1 MKNNRLAGK
10 MKMDSLLKYSNAF
23 KLMSLLT
30 VATGSSYAAQVTG
43 VTPGIYDNTIV
54 AFDNSKKIVTGY
66 FSESAANESSPSI
79 QCEFYFAGVLSGST
93 AKLKIYQLALQ
104 AKPTFGTLKVGRTGE
119 VSNINLQLE
128 EEQPGCMNIYPKAE
142 LAKTKLAVVSP
153 ARWIEVRM
161 AADKKVY
168 FFKSM
173 VPEMKTKAY
182 ITKGDVV
189 GVLEYRGEWA
199 KVVYNGEAKST
210 SGWIKVSQ
218 MFPSVIDETS
228 QP

>member
-1 MKNNRLAGK
+1 MKNNMLAKK
-10 MKMDSLLKYSNAF
+10 MKVNSLSKYGNAF
-23 KLMSLLT
+23 KIILILT

-54 AFDNSKKIVTGY
+54 AFENRKQIVTGY
-66 FSESAANESSPSI
+66 FSESSANDSSPSI
-79 QCEFYFAGVLSGST
+79 QCEFYFAGVMSGST
-93 AKLKIYQLALQ
+93 AKLNIYQLPLQ
-104 AKPTFGTLKVGRTGE
+104 AKPTSGTLKVGRTRE
-119 VSNINLQLE
+119 KSNINLQLK

-142 LAKTKLAVVSP
+142 LAKTKLPFVSP
-153 ARWIEVRM
+153 ASWIEVRM
-161 AADKKVY
+161 AADEKVY
-168 FFKSM
+168 FFKSI

-210 SGWIKVSQ
+210 TGWIKVSQ
-218 MFPSVIDETS
+218 IFPSVIGEMI